1 MPHAQPI
8 SFFSTLPFPMPF
20 LALINAIGSKVKLIA
35 AVYFILLARNVLPV
49 YEAVRG
55 KADSTGTN
63 SVDVA
68 VEKVLRFVIS

>member
-1 MPHAQPI
+1 MNFI
-8 SFFSTLPFPMPF
+8 DVS
-20 LALINAIGSKVKLIA
+20 
-35 AVYFILLARNVLPV
+35 FILLARNVFFV

-68 VEKVLRFVIS
+68 V